1 MNYLKKHFKFQRPS
15 DMLKLLYTTK
25 EKAKNNELVN
35 VINSGLKEII
45 KMSKD
50 EKKIEKPNKIV
61 EIVEEILKFNKQQQL
76 GTGLKF

>member
-1 MNYLKKHFKFQRPS
+1 
-15 DMLKLLYTTK
+15 MLKLLYTTK